1 MIRSKL
7 FIGMNRFVR
16 LLPLLAVAACAPRI
30 VGYNDWVDKPGQI
43 VGDRT
48 GYSIEVQPGSLQQ
61 QRMTVITV
69 VRVFDDGGLL
79 GLCGAMVAAAPS
91 QKLLEGEFADFFRD
105 RNSTVTLGEKGRE
118 PVLIS
123 ARFMRLHQK
132 VVSSGVLDP
141 ESIDMNRLQG
151 NCVTT
156 KLPWRDDL
164 KAAHHLDL
172 VKTTTTPRS
181 VPIYTYQRR

>member
-1 MIRSKL
+1 MSFVTMIRFLPVLS
-7 FIGMNRFVR
+7 
-16 LLPLLAVAACAPRI
+16 LLVVAACAPRI
-30 VGYNDWVDKPGQI
+30 VGYNDWVDKPGQM
-43 VGDRT
+43 VGGKA

-91 QKLLEGEFADFFRD
+91 QKLLEGEFADFYRD
-105 RNSTVTLGEKGRE
+105 RNSTVTLGGKGGD

-132 VVSSGVLDP
+132 VVPSGMLDP
-141 ESIDMNRLQG
+141 KNIAMNELEG

-164 KAAHHLDL
+164 KAAHHLNL
-172 VKTTTTPRS
+172 TKTTTTRSS
-181 VPIYTYQRR
+181 VPIYTYRPR